1 MDVRKLQEVVED
13 RGAWRATVHGVVK
26 SQRWLSNETTAIGS
40 CSSWYHFRPYP
51 VYLFIYLG
59 ILSRL
64 WKFHP
69 TPPVAF
75 LEYVCVLIR
84 SILSSSLCPH
94 VFSLLGSCVHEFSRQ
109 EYGSGLP
116 FPPPGDLPNSGIKLL
131 SLASPAWAGQP
142 FTSQSVSSVAQL
154 CPTLRRYGLQHAR
167 LPCPSPTPGA
177 CSNSSI
183 ESVMPS
189 NHLILCHPLLLPPS
203 IFPSIMVFSNES
215 ALHIR

>member
-1 MDVRKLQEVVED
+1 MKI
-13 RGAWRATVHGVVK
+13 
-26 SQRWLSNETTAIGS
+26 S
-40 CSSWYHFRPYP
+40 
-51 VYLFIYLG
+51 
-59 ILSRL
+59 
-64 WKFHP
+64 
-69 TPPVAF
+69 PPPMAF

-84 SILSSSLCPH
+84 SIVSNSLCPH

-116 FPPPGDLPNSGIKLL
+116 FPPPGDLPNSEIKLL

-154 CPTLRRYGLQHAR
+154 CPTLWRYGLQHAR

-189 NHLILCHPLLLPPS
+189 NHLILCSPLLPPS

-215 ALHIR
+215 ALHIRWPKY

>member
-1 MDVRKLQEVVED
+1 M
-13 RGAWRATVHGVVK
+13 
-26 SQRWLSNETTAIGS
+26 
-40 CSSWYHFRPYP
+40 
-51 VYLFIYLG
+51 
-59 ILSRL
+59 
-64 WKFHP
+64 
-69 TPPVAF
+69 AF
-75 LEYVCVLIR
+75 LEYVCVLFR
-84 SILSSSLCPH
+84 SIVSNSLCPH

-116 FPPPGDLPNSGIKLL
+116 FPPPGDLPNSEIKLL

-154 CPTLRRYGLQHAR
+154 CPTLWRYGLQHAR

-189 NHLILCHPLLLPPS
+189 NHLILCHPLLLLPS
-203 IFPSIMVFSNES
+203 IIPSIRVFSSEL
-215 ALHIR
+215 ALHIKWPSIGVSASTSVFPMNTQDWSPLDWTGWISLQSKGLSSLLQHHS